1 LKADFINY
9 FLAFILIS
17 GFFFNSSCTHAPQ
30 PAPPPAVPA
39 PPRVASPP
47 AGEPL
52 FSSLESK
59 LIADGMDAHFMQS
72 IYRNPDVKLEPRIIA
87 GNLKRREKTLDYSQF
102 LTDASVTKAKN
113 YLNKHRVS
121 LKKAYKKFGAPPS
134 IVVAILTV
142 ETWLGAYTGK
152 HPAINLLSTMAV
164 AGDPQVQEKIFY
176 FFGDGINNPD
186 LKNQILSALQ
196 RREERGYRELKFL
209 LTYVEKN
216 HLAPLNIKGSVE
228 GAIGIPQFMPSNIG
242 SYGQDGNSD
251 GVVDLFNHDDAIASV
266 AYFLSAHQWEKDR
279 KVEEKKKVLLNYNR
293 STYYVNTV
301 WALAKKLK

>member
-1 LKADFINY
+1 VF
-9 FLAFILIS
+9 
-17 GFFFNSSCTHAPQ
+17 
-30 PAPPPAVPA
+30 AV
-39 PPRVASPP
+39 
-47 AGEPL
+47 
-52 FSSLESK
+52 
-59 LIADGMDAHFMQS
+59 
-72 IYRNPDVKLEPRIIA
+72 N
-87 GNLKRREKTLDYSQF
+87 
-102 LTDASVTKAKN
+102 
-113 YLNKHRVS
+113 
-121 LKKAYKKFGAPPS
+121 
-134 IVVAILTV
+134 
-142 ETWLGAYTGK
+142 
-152 HPAINLLSTMAV
+152 
-164 AGDPQVQEKIFY
+164 PQVQEKIFY

-186 LKNQILSALQ
+186 FKKQILSALQ

-216 HLAPLNIKGSVE
+216 YLDPFNIKGSVE